1 MSWTEA
7 SRTGTAETDGDEDRR
22 TGNSEQGEQRGNLD
36 RGQDNRE
43 TETTRGRD
51 SRTGR
56 GQGAPDGKTDTG
68 DGESWPE
75 DGRTPPENP
84 RRPLGRWQTQ
94 GNAPNPCA
102 GSTQGPLANAH
113 WHSRRPNDHENC
125 LLHSLPWAWN
135 RAYSASSA
143 AAHGCWPVGVLSGI
157 AEHTPACKRF
167 IPRRARVPSVRQ
179 SNVAHV
185 QYLRSSHLTHK

>member
-1 MSWTEA
+1 MRANKRNRRHIHLQSKSVPFRGVIDAVVRGTEA

-22 TGNSEQGEQRGNLD
+22 TGRANRGEQRGNLD

-56 GQGAPDGKTDTG
+56 GQGAPDGETDTG

-102 GSTQGPLANAH
+102 GSTQRRLASPEGPSSPPLRLEPSLQWLWRSIIRLLADN
-113 WHSRRPNDHENC
+113 
-125 LLHSLPWAWN
+125 
-135 RAYSASSA
+135 
-143 AAHGCWPVGVLSGI
+143 GVRG
-157 AEHTPACKRF
+157 E
-167 IPRRARVPSVRQ
+167 
-179 SNVAHV
+179 
-185 QYLRSSHLTHK
+185 Y

>member
-22 TGNSEQGEQRGNLD
+22 TGRANRGEQLGNLD

-56 GQGAPDGKTDTG
+56 GQGAPDGETDTG

-102 GSTQGPLANAH
+102 GGTVGPLVSPGWFSASGLEPSLQWGAVHKSRGRRNVVPTASASLPLAREVVKPVSAASLACPAKPVH
-113 WHSRRPNDHENC
+113 RPSSRRCPRPTSC
-125 LLHSLPWAWN
+125 S
-135 RAYSASSA
+135 RRSS
-143 AAHGCWPVGVLSGI
+143 
-157 AEHTPACKRF
+157 
-167 IPRRARVPSVRQ
+167 RAR
-179 SNVAHV
+179 HG
-185 QYLRSSHLTHK
+185 LC

>member
-22 TGNSEQGEQRGNLD
+22 TGRANRGEQRGNLD
-36 RGQDNRE
+36 RGQDTRE

-56 GQGAPDGKTDTG
+56 GQGAPDGETDTG
-68 DGESWPE
+68 DRESWPE

-84 RRPLGRWQTQ
+84 RRPWGRWQTQ

-102 GSTQGPLANAH
+102 GGTQKRLASPEGA
-113 WHSRRPNDHENC
+113 
-125 LLHSLPWAWN
+125 LP
-135 RAYSASSA
+135 
-143 AAHGCWPVGVLSGI
+143 
-157 AEHTPACKRF
+157 
-167 IPRRARVPSVRQ
+167 
-179 SNVAHV
+179 
-185 QYLRSSHLTHK
+185 